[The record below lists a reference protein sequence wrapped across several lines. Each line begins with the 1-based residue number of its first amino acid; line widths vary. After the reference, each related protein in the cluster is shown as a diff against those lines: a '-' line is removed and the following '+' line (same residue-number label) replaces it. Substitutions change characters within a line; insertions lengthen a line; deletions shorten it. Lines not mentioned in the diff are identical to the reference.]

1 MFVNSCLFKTEK
13 CVLYESLHFVSCLQ
27 YVFFIFIFFSFR
39 VKLYIAIDT
48 LAVVCSV
55 QYCQKPLLPHVLKKL
70 GFIFLLFFFLSF
82 FHHSTGNEK
91 KVRQCPGLKLQKK
104 KQNILWNGFVETI
117 RRQHLALNMKTE
129 FIHCLWVTYT
139 TPLWA
144 NTGASKGWFFNRSLE
159 PDRGEQW
166 RGREQGREG
175 RGGHVGEC
183 NWTKQYNKSQL
194 LSGHYPPE
202 VLCSRLFLPLHCHLF
217 LSRLSARSQEG
228 PERASL
234 WEEFCDYCSKP
245 QYYFN
250 VHV

>member
-104 KQNILWNGFVETI
+104 KAKHPLKWVCWNDTET
-117 RRQHLALNMKTE
+117 ALSSE
-129 FIHCLWVTYT
+129 YEDWVY
-139 TPLWA
+139 
-144 NTGASKGWFFNRSLE
+144 S
-159 PDRGEQW
+159 
-166 RGREQGREG
+166 
-175 RGGHVGEC
+175 
-183 NWTKQYNKSQL
+183 
-194 LSGHYPPE
+194 
-202 VLCSRLFLPLHCHLF
+202 LPLGHLHHPF
-217 LSRLSARSQEG
+217 M
-228 PERASL
+228 
-234 WEEFCDYCSKP
+234 SK
-245 QYYFN
+245 
-250 VHV
+250 HWGK